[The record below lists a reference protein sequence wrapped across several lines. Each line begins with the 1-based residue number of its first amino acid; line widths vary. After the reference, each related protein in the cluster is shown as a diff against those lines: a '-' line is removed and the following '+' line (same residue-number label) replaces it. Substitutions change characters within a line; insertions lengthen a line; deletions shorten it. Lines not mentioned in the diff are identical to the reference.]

1 MSVVSTM
8 VFLACKYHL
17 PEPVPVHHSLHAP
30 SSAWSAASG
39 VGPVIGGSF
48 AQDGHWRWLFCTCKS
63 ETRSHC
69 IVLTNDIDMNIPFA
83 GLAAVLVLLF
93 VKLPTPPG
101 SIRSKLEKID
111 WM

>member
-1 MSVVSTM
+1 MNVLAAHSIRPSVHGAPH
-8 VFLACKYHL
+8 LASAQSSVA
-17 PEPVPVHHSLHAP
+17 PLHKMDT
-30 SSAWSAASG
+30 G
-39 VGPVIGGSF
+39 VGSSVRASPKP
-48 AQDGHWRWLFCTCKS
+48 AAR
-63 ETRSHC
+63 